1 MCVTSAAAYQLARK
15 LCDDYDGRKK
25 AEKEQNVKKAEKKVE
40 VKKEGRTVTQI
51 DYAKH
56 EETVKELDRQEKEQE
71 YERKKME
78 ASQWCTLDHEHGPN
92 CKRPP
97 TSCSHDHQKEWQIYD
112 KSTEE
117 KINAADR
124 FRQEGNEAYR
134 KHNYGLASVQ
144 YRKALLQFDYTFA
157 ETEELEKQVDAVKL
171 PCLLNLAA
179 CKCQQEDWD
188 EVLTQCRLALEVN
201 PRAVKAYYRQGLAH
215 LARDDFELAK
225 DALMSAH
232 EIEPANKEVLA
243 SLQQLKT
250 KMETYKV
257 RRRDVAKEMMSG
269 KADKDVDTISGDIG
283 AVAAE
288 AVAEVI
294 AEAAAAEVVPES
306 VPETVLGSS
315 LRPVQGDISAPEAAQ
330 LRQRRPE
337 VLTPDAGKHSPETEQ
352 KISEDDDEDADDE
365 DAHRQRKALQ
375 CLLMAG
381 VSLGLI
387 SAAASAVAF
396 WG

>member
-1 MCVTSAAAYQLARK
+1 MTVTSVAAYDLARK
-15 LCDDYDGRKK
+15 LCDDYDKRKK
-25 AEKEQNVKKAEKKVE
+25 AEKEQNAKKAEKKVE

-97 TSCSHDHQKEWQIYD
+97 TSCSHDHQKEWQIYE

-117 KINAADR
+117 KIKAADR

-157 ETEELEKQVDAVKL
+157 ETDDLEKQVEAVKL

-215 LARDDFELAK
+215 LARDNFELAK

-250 KMETYKV
+250 KMETYKI

-269 KADKDVDTISGDIG
+269 KAEGDVGTGSGATG
-283 AVAAE
+283 EVAAE
-288 AVAEVI
+288 AVVEARAEV
-294 AEAAAAEVVPES
+294 ASEHVV
-306 VPETVLGSS
+306 ETVLGSS
-315 LRPVQGDISAPEAAQ
+315 LQPVQEDLSAPEAQ

-337 VLTPDAGKHSPETEQ
+337 TGLTLDAGRHCPEE
-352 KISEDDDEDADDE
+352 KISEEDDEEADEE
-365 DAHRQRKALQ
+365 DARKQLKLLN

-387 SAAASAVAF
+387 SVSASVIAF

>member
-1 MCVTSAAAYQLARK
+1 MTVTSAAAYELARK
-15 LCDDYDGRKK
+15 LCDDYDKRKK

-97 TSCSHDHQKEWQIYD
+97 TSCSHDHQKEWQIYE

-117 KINAADR
+117 KIKAADR
-124 FRQEGNEAYR
+124 FRLEGNEAYR

-157 ETEELEKQVDAVKL
+157 ETDELEKQVDAVKL

-188 EVLTQCRLALEVN
+188 EVITQCRLALEVN

-215 LARDDFELAK
+215 LARDNFELAK

-250 KMETYKV
+250 KIETYKI

-269 KADKDVDTISGDIG
+269 KAEVDVGTVSDDTGE
-283 AVAAE
+283 AAAE
-288 AVAEVI
+288 AVAEV
-294 AEAAAAEVVPES
+294 AEVKAEVVPEP
-306 VPETVLGSS
+306 VPQSVLGSS
-315 LRPVQGDISAPEAAQ
+315 LQPVRDDLLAPEAQ
-330 LRQRRPE
+330 LRQRRAPE
-337 VLTPDAGKHSPETEQ
+337 TGSADAGRHCPEQ
-352 KISEDDDEDADDE
+352 KISEEDDEEADEE
-365 DAHRQRKALQ
+365 DARRQRKTLN

-381 VSLGLI
+381 LSLGLI
-387 SAAASAVAF
+387 SVSASVIAF